1 MKKIF
6 IVGISM
12 MVVVTTAVI
21 ACNSTNTPS
30 DKSEGLVTASQ
41 NHDEQIER
49 GRYLVTIMGC
59 NDCHSPKKFGPAG
72 PETDSSLMFGGHV
85 AERKIAKVNAEDA
98 ANWVMFNH
106 DLTAFVGPWGVS
118 YAANISSDKETGI
131 GMWNEEQ
138 FFRAMRE
145 GKYKGAPQGRALLPP
160 MPWIMY
166 RHSTDEDLRAI
177 FTYLKSTPP
186 IKNKVPSPIPPDQI
200 SKL

>member
-1 MKKIF
+1 MRNIF
-6 IVGISM
+6 IIGFGLI
-12 MVVVTTAVI
+12 VVVTAAVV
-21 ACNSTNTPS
+21 ACNNSNKPS
-30 DKSEGLVTASQ
+30 EKNEGLAVTQDHSQ
-41 NHDEQIER
+41 LIEK

-72 PETDSSLMFGGHV
+72 PEIDSSLMFAGHI

-131 GMWNEEQ
+131 GTWNEEQ
-138 FFRAMRE
+138 FFRAMRQ
-145 GKYKGAPQGRALLPP
+145 GKYKGAPQGRNLLPP
-160 MPWIMY
+160 MPWTMY
-166 RHSTDEDLRAI
+166 RHSTDDDLKAI
-177 FTYLKSTPP
+177 FAFLKSTPP
-186 IKNKVPSPIPPDQI
+186 IKNNVPSPLPPDQI

>member
-6 IVGISM
+6 IVSISI
-12 MVVVTTAVI
+12 VIVITTAVV
-21 ACNSTNTPS
+21 ACNNSNTPS
-30 DKSEGLVTASQ
+30 SRNEGLMLAEQSQ
-41 NHDEQIER
+41 DELIER

-72 PETDSSLMFGGHV
+72 PEIDSNKMYSGHQ
-85 AERKIAKVNAEDA
+85 AERNITKVNMEDA

-131 GMWNEEQ
+131 GTWNEQQ
-138 FFRAMRE
+138 FFRAMRQ
-145 GKYKGAPQGRALLPP
+145 GKYKGAPQGRDLLPP
-160 MPWIMY
+160 MPWTMY
-166 RHSTDEDLRAI
+166 RHTTDDDLRAI
-177 FTYLKSTPP
+177 FSFLKSTPP
-186 IKNKVPSPIPPDQI
+186 IKNRVPSPLPPDQI